1 MIVALFQSALFVLI
15 ASSVFSLVVLLVDR
29 TAPPTRI
36 RERHDLA
43 LAAVFSLPVIGLVA
57 LMPAQHKAAIEGFG
71 GSSNAVD
78 PLAVL
83 TPETLAAGP
92 LTDLVAHDH
101 GLSLSH
107 MLTGLAFLLVFVWMI
122 GLVWAALGLM
132 RDLWGLNRLTSRAT
146 PVTTDLVLSRQVTLR
161 ESADVLSPMVAGFVR
176 PVILVPEAFRFDEAG
191 EAVLEHEIAH
201 IRRHDALTGL
211 AQRLIASVFWW
222 APGVHQLNRHV
233 RSMRE
238 ALCDEA
244 AVRTQG
250 KPLVLAHAL
259 LDAAQTAVLARPLTL
274 AAQPPR
280 KSELRFRVNALTQVR
295 VGAARRSVLNIMIA
309 LPVLIAL
316 AILFTPRVGAMD
328 FIESRLIQAVRQGDL
343 QSVAT
348 RLERGADVNRIWPS
362 DGTALIEASRRS
374 DAATVAV
381 LLEAGAEPDLVTR
394 QSGTA
399 LIVASRAGSLD
410 VVDLLLEA
418 GAQVDLASPRNG
430 SPLTNAARGGY
441 SDVIS
446 RLLFAGADPNGYVLA
461 DETPLIN
468 AAAAGQIGAAQLLVS
483 AGADV
488 SLTVP
493 AAPGDFGGPYRS
505 PLSEAERYGQVDM
518 RDWLVAR
525 GARHQPPQTN

>member
-15 ASSVFSLVVLLVDR
+15 ASSVLSLVVLILDR
-29 TAPPTRI
+29 IAPLARI

-43 LAAVFSLPVIGLVA
+43 LSAVFSLPVIFLVA
-57 LMPAQHKAAIEGFG
+57 LMPARRTADIEGFG
-71 GSSNAVD
+71 VSSAAEPVAVH
-78 PLAVL
+78 A
-83 TPETLAAGP
+83 PETLAALP
-92 LTDLVAHDH
+92 VTDLVPHDP

-107 MLTGLAFLLVFVWMI
+107 ILTGLAFVLVFVWMI
-122 GLVWAALGLM
+122 GLVWASLGLA
-132 RDLWGLNRLTSRAT
+132 RDLWNLNRLTTRAT
-146 PVTTDLVLSRQVTLR
+146 PVTTGLALSRRVALR

-211 AQRLIASVFWW
+211 AQRLIAGVFWW
-222 APGVHQLNRHV
+222 APGVHHLNRLV

-259 LDAAQTAVLARPLTL
+259 LDAAQKAVLARPLTL

-280 KSELRFRVNALTQVR
+280 QSELRFRVNALTQVR
-295 VGAARRSVLNIMIA
+295 VGSVRRSFLNIMIA
-309 LPVLIAL
+309 LPILVAL

-328 FIESRLIQAVRQGDL
+328 FLQSQLIQAVRQGEI
-343 QSVAT
+343 QAVET

-374 DAATVAV
+374 DAAMVAL

-399 LIVASRAGSLD
+399 LITAARAGSLD

-441 SDVIS
+441 SEVIS
-446 RLLFAGADPNGYVLA
+446 RLLLAGADPNGYVRA

-488 SLTVP
+488 SLTVL

-505 PLSEAERYGQVDM
+505 PLSEAERYGQADM

>member
-15 ASSVFSLVVLLVDR
+15 ASSVLSLVALILDR
-29 TAPPTRI
+29 IAPPTRI

-43 LAAVFSLPVIGLVA
+43 LAAVFSLPVICLVA
-57 LMPAQHKAAIEGFG
+57 LMPARQKAAIEGFG
-71 GSSNAVD
+71 VSSSAADPVAVIAPD
-78 PLAVL
+78 
-83 TPETLAAGP
+83 TLAALP
-92 LTDLVAHDH
+92 VTDLVPHDP

-107 MLTGLAFLLVFVWMI
+107 ILTGLAFVLVFVWMI
-122 GLVWAALGLM
+122 GLVWASLGLA
-132 RDLWGLNRLTSRAT
+132 RDLWSLNRLTTRAT
-146 PVTTDLVLSRQVTLR
+146 PVTTGLALSRRVALR

-176 PVILVPEAFRFDEAG
+176 PVVLIPEAFRFDEAG

-211 AQRLIASVFWW
+211 AQRLIAGVFWW
-222 APGVHQLNRHV
+222 APGVHHLNRQV

-259 LDAAQTAVLARPLTL
+259 LDAAQKAVLARPLTL

-295 VGAARRSVLNIMIA
+295 VGSVRRSFLNIMIA
-309 LPVLIAL
+309 LPVLVTL

-328 FIESRLIQAVRQGDL
+328 FLQSQLIQAVRQGEI
-343 QSVAT
+343 QAVET

-374 DAATVAV
+374 DAAMVAL

-399 LIVASRAGSLD
+399 LITAARAGSLD

-441 SDVIS
+441 SEVIS
-446 RLLFAGADPNGYVLA
+446 RLLLAGADPNGYVLA

-468 AAAAGQIGAAQLLVS
+468 AAAAGQIDAAQLLVS

-505 PLSEAERYGQVDM
+505 PLSEAERYGQADM